1 MERRETVAGEEEEGS
16 VGPKAFAATASRMS
30 EMGTSDESVF
40 ASTIIATPSSRA
52 TAMVVVTPGAPPLW
66 IRICQRGIIS
76 PTRQMGAAAL
86 AHIMA

>member
-1 MERRETVAGEEEEGS
+1 MERRETVAGEEEES
-16 VGPKAFAATASRMS
+16 VGPKAFAAAALRRS
-30 EMGTSDESVF
+30 EMGTSVESVF
-40 ASTIIATPSSRA
+40 ASTTIATPSSRA

-66 IRICQRGIIS
+66 IRICQRGMMS